1 MATKLMFARLL
12 KVDEAKR
19 EVSGIMVAEVPD
31 KEGEIFDYESS
42 KPYFKAWNRQF
53 SKATAFLPEDERS
66 LGNVREMHQAKAVG
80 KLTACSYDDK
90 AKSIEVTAKIVDDV
104 AWKKC
109 AAGVYT
115 GFSIGGDY
123 VDTWE
128 DEGLTRYTARP
139 AEASIVDNPCVPTAE
154 FSLVRANGSV
164 ELRKFVQA
172 DDIKK
177 DGKTKRVAGEDLKG
191 SSFAF
196 VGDPDKTETWKLPIH
211 DASHVRNALARFDQT
226 EGIPEDEKAKVKAK
240 IDAAAEKFGVEV
252 GEKAAAGKLKK
263 GMYDVSVLAQ
273 LLQQAGYLQS
283 GAQFEREM
291 EQDDST
297 MPEELKSWVVDGV
310 KILQQMVS
318 EEGAEL
324 TGEAGKEKQMSEK
337 ATTTGELEKARHSKE
352 TIGHLQAIQGHAD
365 GIVKAHKAMKS
376 AMGDMLDCHKGMSES
391 LGKLLGE
398 HTDMQGGT
406 ETKDRAGMEEDETE
420 PGNSKVDQGELT
432 KVLGQIAELLKK
444 QQDEP
449 VRKVA
454 ARVVTKAGDQG
465 PEDEEEETKTVKKP
479 TLVKNAHGDLD
490 LDEEEKKKIAKSIYA
505 NPQVMAPLAK

>member
-31 KEGEIFDYESS
+31 KEGEIFDYETS

-128 DEGLTRYTARP
+128 DGGLTRYTARP
-139 AEASIVDNPCVPTAE
+139 SEASIVDNPCVPTAE
-154 FSLVRANGSV
+154 FSLVRADGAV
-164 ELRKFVQA
+164 ELRKFVQPEV
-172 DDIKK
+172 I
-177 DGKTKRVAGEDLKG
+177 
-191 SSFAF
+191 
-196 VGDPDKTETWKLPIH
+196 KTEDT
-211 DASHVRNALARFDQT
+211 A
-226 EGIPEDEKAKVKAK
+226 VKT
-240 IDAAAEKFGVEV
+240 V
-252 GEKAAAGKLKK
+252 KK
-263 GMYDVSVLAQ
+263 GMYDVGALAQ
-273 LLQQAGYLQS
+273 ILQQAGYLQQ
-283 GAQFEREM
+283 GAENERAWEK
-291 EQDDST
+291 DDST
-297 MPEELKSWVVDGV
+297 MPEELKSWLVDGV

-337 ATTTGELEKARHSKE
+337 TTTTGELEKASHSKE
-352 TIGHLQAIQGHAD
+352 TMGHLQAL
-365 GIVKAHKAMKS
+365 KAHHATL
-376 AMGDMLDCHKGMSES
+376 ATVHKGMKEC

-398 HTDMQGGT
+398 HTDAQGGT
-406 ETKDRAGMEEDETE
+406 ENKDKAGMEEDE
-420 PGNSKVDQGELT
+420 PSAGNNSKVDEGELT
-432 KVLGQIAELLKK
+432 KVLGQLVEQMKK

-479 TLVKNAHGDLD
+479 TLVKNSHGDLD
-490 LDEEEKKKIAKSIYA
+490 LDEDEKKKIAKSIYA

>member
-80 KLTACSYDDK
+80 KLTACSYDDI

-109 AAGVYT
+109 ASGIYT
-115 GFSIGGDY
+115 GFSIGGEY

-128 DEGLTRYTARP
+128 DGELTRYTARP

-154 FSLVRANGSV
+154 FSLVRADGAI
-164 ELRKFVQA
+164 ELRKFVQKEA
-172 DDIKK
+172 KGMRIKEAE
-177 DGKTKRVAGEDLKG
+177 AG
-191 SSFAF
+191 A
-196 VGDPDKTETWKLPIH
+196 V
-211 DASHVRNALARFDQT
+211 
-226 EGIPEDEKAKVKAK
+226 
-240 IDAAAEKFGVEV
+240 
-252 GEKAAAGKLKK
+252 KK
-263 GMYDVSVLAQ
+263 GMYDVSVLAR
-273 LLQQAGYLQS
+273 LLQEAGFLQS
-283 GAQFEREM
+283 GAKYERDM

-297 MPEELKSWVVDGV
+297 MPEDLKAWLASGV

-324 TGEAGKEKQMSEK
+324 TGEAGKENQMSEK
-337 ATTTGELEKARHSKE
+337 ATTTGALGKASHSKE
-352 TIGHLQAIQGHAD
+352 TMGHLQAM
-365 GIVKAHKAMKS
+365 KAHH
-376 AMGDMLDCHKGMSES
+376 DTLETVHKGMKDC

-398 HTDMQGGT
+398 HTEMQGGT
-406 ETKDRAGMEEDETE
+406 ETKEKAGMKEVE
-420 PGNSKVDQGELT
+420 PSAGSPKDGDNEKADNGELV
-432 KVLGQIAELLKK
+432 KVLGQLVEMMKK

-449 VRKVA
+449 VHKLA
-454 ARVVTKAGDQG
+454 ARVVTKADDQG
-465 PEDEEEETKTVKKP
+465 GGEGDEETKAAKKP
-479 TLVKNAHGDLD
+479 TLVKNAQGDLD
-490 LDEEEKKKIAKSIYA
+490 LDEDTKKKIAKSIYA

>member
-172 DDIKK
+172 DDVKK
-177 DGKTKRVAGEDLKG
+177 DGKTKRVAGEDLKA
-191 SSFAF
+191 SSFAY
-196 VGDPDKTETWKLPIH
+196 VGDPDKTETWKLPVH

-263 GMYDVSVLAQ
+263 GMYDVSALAQ
-273 LLQQAGYLQS
+273 ILQQAGYLQS

-297 MPEELKSWVVDGV
+297 MPEDLKSWLVDGV

-324 TGEAGKEKQMSEK
+324 TGEAGKEKQMSDK
-337 ATTTGELEKARHSKE
+337 ATTTGELEKASHSKE
-352 TIGHLQAIQGHAD
+352 TMGHLQAL
-365 GIVKAHKAMKS
+365 KAHHATL
-376 AMGDMLDCHKGMSES
+376 ATVHKGMKEC

-398 HTDMQGGT
+398 HTEAQGGT
-406 ETKDRAGMEEDETE
+406 ENKDRAGMEEDETE

-454 ARVVTKAGDQG
+454 ARVVTKAGDAG
-465 PEDEEEETKTVKKP
+465 GDEEEETKTVKKP

>member
-80 KLTACSYDDK
+80 KLTACSYDDI

-109 AAGVYT
+109 ASGIYT
-115 GFSIGGDY
+115 GFSIGGEY

-128 DEGLTRYTARP
+128 DGELTRYTARP

-154 FSLVRANGSV
+154 FSLVRADGAI
-164 ELRKFVQA
+164 ELRKFVQKEA
-172 DDIKK
+172 KGMRIKEAE
-177 DGKTKRVAGEDLKG
+177 AG
-191 SSFAF
+191 A
-196 VGDPDKTETWKLPIH
+196 V
-211 DASHVRNALARFDQT
+211 
-226 EGIPEDEKAKVKAK
+226 
-240 IDAAAEKFGVEV
+240 
-252 GEKAAAGKLKK
+252 KK
-263 GMYDVSVLAQ
+263 GMYEVSVLAR
-273 LLQQAGYLQS
+273 LLQEAGFLQS
-283 GAQFEREM
+283 GAKFERDM

-297 MPEELKSWVVDGV
+297 MPEDLKAWLESGV

-324 TGEAGKEKQMSEK
+324 TGEAGKEKQSMTDK
-337 ATTTGELEKARHSKE
+337 ATTTGELGKASHSKE
-352 TIGHLQAIQGHAD
+352 TLGHLQAM
-365 GIVKAHKAMKS
+365 KAHH
-376 AMGDMLDCHKGMSES
+376 DTLETVHKGMKDC

-398 HTDMQGGT
+398 HTDMQGGADT
-406 ETKDRAGMEEDETE
+406 IERAGMEEDEDSA
-420 PGNSKVDQGELT
+420 GNNAKVANGELV
-432 KVLGQIAELLKK
+432 KVLGQLVEMMKK

-449 VRKVA
+449 VHKLA
-454 ARVVTKAGDQG
+454 ARVVTKADDQG
-465 PEDEEEETKTVKKP
+465 GGEGDEETTTAKKL
-479 TLVKNAHGDLD
+479 TLVKNAQGDLD
-490 LDEEEKKKIAKSIYA
+490 LDEDTKKKIAKSIYA